1 MLQEKLT
8 AYNSFVVR
16 SKFDNLKIALFFH
29 VIRDDF
35 KPFLL
40 SIIDQVPNGHE
51 DDELADGEVMNYMCQ
66 DDEVKSVLLAIKNQ

>member
-1 MLQEKLT
+1 MILLQEKLT

-35 KPFLL
+35 KPFFL
-40 SIIDQVPNGHE
+40 SIIYQVPNGHE

-66 DDEVKSVLLAIKNQ
+66 DDEVKSV